1 MIKAAFSLKDLPFT
15 KEIST
20 ADLFMH
26 TQFKEF
32 TSRLSLLCE
41 NRGIGMFTGEVGCG
55 KSTAVRTVLES
66 LSSQTHKV
74 VYLYRGLD
82 NIGTFYTQ
90 IASELG
96 IMPKFRKSD
105 VAAQV
110 LSHISELYTQQK
122 ITAVLVIDEAHLLK
136 PEIFDEIRLLHNN
149 QFDSCDYLA
158 TALVGQPPLKKMIA
172 YAKYL
177 PLKQRICVSCHLT
190 PLNKGQCYDFFSHQL
205 SVVKASQ
212 KIFLDNAVE
221 TIVCASKGVPRLINT
236 IASKSMAHAA
246 INKKLTTVDQETVME
261 VLDELGLK

>member
-15 KEIST
+15 KEICT
-20 ADLFMH
+20 ANLFMH
-26 TQFKEF
+26 SQFKEF
-32 TSRLSLLCE
+32 TARLSMLCD

-66 LSSQTHKV
+66 LSPQTHRV
-74 VYLYRGLD
+74 MYLYRGLD
-82 NIGTFYTQ
+82 NVGAFYTQ

-96 IMPKFRKSD
+96 IMPKFRKTD
-105 VAAQV
+105 VASQV
-110 LSHISELYTQQK
+110 LSHIAELYTQQK

-149 QFDSCDYLA
+149 KFDSCDYLA

-172 YAKYL
+172 YTKYL
-177 PLKQRICVSCHLT
+177 PLRQRISVTCHLT
-190 PLNKGQCYDFFSHQL
+190 PLNKEQCYEYFAHQL

-221 TIVCASKGVPRLINT
+221 TIVCASKGIPRLINT
-236 IASKSMAHAA
+236 IASKAMTHAA
-246 INKKLTTVDQETVME
+246 VNKKCSVVDQETVME